1 MNQNAVIVFQKNAEL
16 GKVKT
21 RLAATLGDQQA
32 LDIYRHLIDKT
43 YSQLSGISDAD
54 IFVYFS
60 EFHEKSS
67 LKIPHQTAVQK
78 GVDLGERMK
87 CAFEEVFAKGYERV
101 ILTGTD
107 CPDIE
112 TNILNQ
118 ALQELLSNDAVFG
131 PALDGG
137 YYLIGLKDVYREIF
151 ENIPWSTDKV
161 LLLTEKQLNKRK
173 LTYSL
178 LKPLRDI
185 DTPDD
190 WESYLSSK
198 SRTTHLN
205 G

>member
-101 ILTGTD
+101 ILIGTD

-118 ALQELLSNDAVFG
+118 ALKELLNNDAVFG

-137 YYLIGLKDVYREIF
+137 YYLIGLKEVYSELF

-161 LLLTEKQLNKRK
+161 LLLTEKQLNKKK

-198 SRTTHLN
+198 SRTTYQN

>member
-21 RLAATLGDQQA
+21 RLAATLGEQQA
-32 LDIYRHLIDKT
+32 LDIYKHLINIT
-43 YSQLSGISDAD
+43 YSKLSGIADAD

-60 EFHEKSS
+60 EFMAKSS
-67 LKIPHQTAVQK
+67 LKIPHQTAVQN

-87 CAFEEVFAKGYERV
+87 IAFEEVFAKGYKRV
-101 ILTGTD
+101 ILIGTD

-112 TNILNQ
+112 SNILNQ
-118 ALQELLSNDAVFG
+118 SLEELQSHDAVFG

-137 YYLIGLKDVYREIF
+137 YYLIGLKEVYKEIF
-151 ENIPWSTDKV
+151 RNIPWSTDKV
-161 LLLTEKQLNKRK
+161 LQLTKNQLSKRK

-190 WESYLSSK
+190 WESYLLSK
-198 SRTTHLN
+198 SRTTHQN

>member
-87 CAFEEVFAKGYERV
+87 SAFEEVFAKGYKRV
-101 ILTGTD
+101 ILIGTD

-137 YYLIGLKDVYREIF
+137 YYLIGLKEVYSEIF

-161 LLLTEKQLNKRK
+161 LQLTEKQLNKRK

-198 SRTTHLN
+198 SRTTHQN

>member
-1 MNQNAVIVFQKNAEL
+1 MNQNAVIVFQKNPEL

-21 RLAATLGDQQA
+21 RLAAALGDQQA
-32 LDIYRHLIDKT
+32 LDIYKYLIDST

-60 EFHEKSS
+60 ECSSKSS
-67 LKIPHQTAVQK
+67 LKIPHQTAVQS

-87 CAFEEVFAKGYERV
+87 SAFEEVFALGYKRV
-101 ILTGTD
+101 ILIGTD

-112 TNILNQ
+112 TNIMNQ
-118 ALQELLSNDAVFG
+118 ALEELLSKDAVFG

-137 YYLIGLKDVYREIF
+137 YYLIGLKEVYREIF

-161 LLLTEKQLNKRK
+161 LQMTEIQLQKRN

-185 DTPDD
+185 DTPED
-190 WESYLSSK
+190 WETYLSMK
-198 SRTTHLN
+198 VRITHHN
-205 G
+205 K